1 MKRLF
6 FIVLLIVLFLA
17 GCTRSIRNVSTDIK
31 PTESIFV
38 GHIETVPLLWEFSL
52 YEEQSKTEDQIDIA
66 GEGFG
71 LTKASKLQNQ
81 GYIFKIVRPGIYV
94 LRLKKRIGEDSI
106 LRVEVPEGKLV
117 YFGTIKIV
125 IDTVS
130 VPSLQRYRMPNEPSM
145 MFKYHYAGINEDET
159 LKHFADQYPE
169 VYSSYKDKII
179 RIPSSSRPTQVTLFS
194 SDYYLDSDL
203 ALSFQKQEGSAD

>member
-6 FIVLLIVLFLA
+6 FIVLLILFFLP
-17 GCTRSIRNVSTDIK
+17 GCTRNIRNVSTDIK
-31 PTESIFV
+31 PTESVFV
-38 GHIETVPLLWEFSL
+38 GHIETVPVLWEFSL